1 MSRAKLVALLVVSG
15 AALGCGSPCE
25 RVATQA
31 IALDKDCAAVALKN
45 GDARL
50 AVACGQG
57 YVQIAGAL
65 AGGSC
70 SSSVGVK

>member
-1 MSRAKLVALLVVSG
+1 MNRAKLVAFLVVSG

-25 RVATQA
+25 RVASQA
-31 IALDKDCAAVALKN
+31 IALDKDCALVALKR

-57 YVQIAGAL
+57 YSQIAAAL

-70 SSSVGVK
+70 AKDVGIK